1 MSGQCQGERLN
12 QAKDPAQG
20 VAQRSPPRKEAMV
33 SQFTDQAA
41 LQIGHQ
47 GNAPPDQRPS
57 HQPADQR
64 TFMQVCMNDIGPLPE
79 SRTQR
84 KHDQFDIGEDFTFL
98 GAGFS
103 PLIAAH
109 GRSTA
114 DIQTRKIASQGI
126 GAQNV
131 GSAAG
136 LDCFQDTKHPY
147 MAAPVREERRWCD
160 VKNFQTRII
169 RLLQRECSA
178 QAQSA
183 RILTQSDDVLRS
195 SQAPSQRDP
204 RSH

>member
-1 MSGQCQGERLN
+1 M
-12 QAKDPAQG
+12 D
-20 VAQRSPPRKEAMV
+20 
-33 SQFTDQAA
+33 
-41 LQIGHQ
+41 
-47 GNAPPDQRPS
+47 
-57 HQPADQR
+57 
-64 TFMQVCMNDIGPLPE
+64 DIGPLPE
-79 SRTQR
+79 SRNQR
-84 KHDQFDIGEDFTFL
+84 KHDQFDIGEDFAFL

-114 DIQTRKIASQGI
+114 YIQTRKIASEGI

-169 RLLQRECSA
+169 RLLQPERSA

-183 RILTQSDDVLRS
+183 RILTQ
-195 SQAPSQRDP
+195 
-204 RSH
+204 